1 MKEGM
6 KTERKRETGGEKDKE
21 SEKKRKRERER
32 ETEKATMCREC
43 LAHEQVYLLV
53 TDRYSAPIIEERP
66 TLNSA

>member
-1 MKEGM
+1 M

-32 ETEKATMCREC
+32 QRDGEGYDVHREC

>member
-1 MKEGM
+1 M
-6 KTERKRETGGEKDKE
+6 KT
-21 SEKKRKRERER
+21 ERER
-32 ETEKATMCREC
+32 ETKTKRVKRKGKEGEREREGYDVQREC